1 MISLMLMLLLP
12 FSFKAE
18 AAAELSATEMYLVK
32 GQQKTLKI
40 TGTSART
47 AWSSSNK
54 KVATVSSG
62 GKVKAISKGSCNI
75 TAKVGRS
82 SYKCQVYVETPK
94 LSRTSMS
101 LQAGGK
107 GELRISGTNQ
117 FVSWSSSNTRVAEVA
132 SRQGDNT
139 EVKAK
144 ASGTATIKA
153 TLECGKVYSCKVTV
167 KKGASGNNAA
177 NVVRAIRAN
186 GEYDA
191 DYDDYYLYTMPD
203 DSNMF
208 AIYAHSDGLIEFSY
222 YVTSEDAKFLL
233 YIDPYNP
240 KKSTVSAAYY
250 TDHDPDSDP
259 VLTAQANINP
269 ARITANTRS
278 FAFRVTDAASGFGFR
293 MESRF
298 IALCNKAMYQALAYW
313 DALLYSET
321 GYRLSDIGFTSYH
334 R

>member
-1 MISLMLMLLLP
+1 MLSLMLMLLLP

-18 AAAELSATEMYLVK
+18 AAVKLSTTEMYLVK
-32 GQQKTLKI
+32 GQQKTLKV
-40 TGTSART
+40 TGTSARA

-54 KVATVSSG
+54 KVATVSSS
-62 GKVKAISKGSCNI
+62 GKVKAVSRGNCNI

-82 SYKCQVYVETPK
+82 SYRCQIYVETPK

-101 LQAGGK
+101 LQAGEN

-117 FVSWSSSNTRVAEVA
+117 FVRWSSSNTRVAEVA
-132 SRQGDNT
+132 SKQGDNT

-144 ASGTATIKA
+144 AAGTAAIKA
-153 TLECGKVYSCKVTV
+153 TLECGKVFTCNVRVT
-167 KKGASGNNAA
+167 GSASASGAA
-177 NVVRAIRAN
+177 AVVRSIRAN

-191 DYDDYYLYTMPD
+191 DYHDYYIYTMPD

-222 YVTSEDAKFLL
+222 YVASEDAEFLL

-240 KKSTVSAAYY
+240 KKSTVTAAYY
-250 TDHDPDSDP
+250 TDHDSDSDP
-259 VLTAQANINP
+259 VLVAQANIDP
-269 ARITANTRS
+269 SAITANMRTFS
-278 FAFRVTDAASGFGFR
+278 FRITDAASGFGAR
-293 MESRF
+293 LESRF

-321 GYRLSDIGFTSYH
+321 GYRLSDIGFSRYH